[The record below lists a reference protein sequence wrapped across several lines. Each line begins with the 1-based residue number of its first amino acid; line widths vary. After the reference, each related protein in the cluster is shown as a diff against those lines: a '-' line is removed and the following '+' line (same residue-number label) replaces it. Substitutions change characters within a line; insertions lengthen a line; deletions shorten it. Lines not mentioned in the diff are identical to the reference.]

1 MNVLTSPVRMAPH
14 ASTLKEAIDAHAQ
27 TPTRESVATKM
38 QMNVSKTT
46 HVRMEQRVP
55 TYLEIISVLVQMAL
69 KGKTATKISTNV
81 IPAPV

>member
-1 MNVLTSPVRMAPH
+1 
-14 ASTLKEAIDAHAQ
+14 
-27 TPTRESVATKM
+27 M

-69 KGKTATKISTNV
+69 KGKTATKVTHKSRGLS
-81 IPAPV
+81 